1 MSLLQKA
8 SIITTPTAYA
18 EDYLYSIKPALSL
31 GAEEI
36 TNGNFSVSG
45 TINATSFSLGFASSD
60 TGGTFTISNQQVTLA
75 RVNGSTRL
83 RGTNGVDSLNFLTSG
98 KKYRLVYN
106 VISNNGASAFYY
118 YNGSTGVAA
127 PSTVGQHTIDY
138 TSAGTQ
144 FYLETQNNGSNI
156 TLDGISIKEV
166 TDADFDFTRNSTGT
180 RLNED
185 YLIEDVPYNLFTYS
199 EQIDSSDWDK
209 VGTTV
214 IANDLIAPDGTLS
227 ADKVNENAGGTYHNV
242 NWDGLVENG
251 LTYTVSVF
259 FKSGERTNANIYENV
274 QSGSLQISSFNL
286 STGEV
291 ISQDSAHTAK
301 IESAGKNWFRCS
313 ITFTPNAR
321 RTGSVYLGVNDSMIY
336 TGVADN
342 GVYMWGAQLV
352 KGDQP
357 KDYLKTT
364 DRLDIP
370 RIDYTNGEPSIL
382 LEPSRTNLETKS
394 NEFSTWGVISNTTRT
409 ANYTQSP
416 EGLNNATRLQFT
428 ANGYVANTPQIL
440 GTYTISCY
448 AKRNDSG
455 TQNVGFFTNGSGVV
469 NSAWAVTSEWKRF
482 SYTFPTLNG
491 SYMGIA
497 GVSGADI
504 SVYGF
509 QIEGLVSYA
518 TSYIPTSGSTVTRS
532 ADSANNAGNS
542 DLINSTE
549 GVLYAEFKGQNDNT
563 FNYISVSD
571 GGTTNYAAILCSD
584 VDNEIAYRYYV
595 SNSGVQILT
604 SVSNLLEFNKIAV
617 KWKVNDFSIYIN
629 GVQVGASTSGSV
641 NSAGTFNNV
650 SFARGTSNN
659 TPFYG
664 NFKSVMVFKEALTDL
679 ELEKL
684 TGYNNHELYMN
695 YYNRLSYLGLVEEY
709 NVESDINNYIL

>member
-18 EDYLYSIKPALSL
+18 EDFLYNIKPAGGL
-31 GAEEI
+31 GNELV
-36 TNGNFSVSG
+36 TNGTFDTDSNWNKSATFS
-45 TINATSFSLGFASSD
+45 
-60 TGGTFTISNQQVTLA
+60 ISNGKLHCLSD
-75 RVNGSTRL
+75 GSYQYANQANVFVVGRTYK
-83 RGTNGVDSLNFLTSG
+83 LTFEI
-98 KKYRLVYN
+98 V
-106 VISNNGASAFYY
+106 
-118 YNGSTGVAA
+118 
-127 PSTVGQHTIDY
+127 DY
-138 TSAGTQ
+138 TSGEIRVRPSGQSPFQKASAKGVYT
-144 FYLETQNNGSNI
+144 FYYTATNT
-156 TLDGISIKEV
+156 TLVIERHSACDLYVDNVSVKEV
-166 TDADFDFTRNSTGT
+166 LDFDFDRNSTGT
-180 RLNED
+180 RVNED
-185 YLIEDVPYNLFTYS
+185 YLIEDVPYNFVTYS
-199 EQIDSSDWDK
+199 EDYSQSSWAKNNVTVALSTIISPNGLQNVYSITEDTSNSTHYVQTQSINVFVNKYTFSAFIKPNGRD
-209 VGTTV
+209 VIRIQGANYFGGGTT
-214 IANDLIAPDGTLS
+214 
-227 ADKVNENAGGTYHNV
+227 AD
-242 NWDGLVENG
+242 
-251 LTYTVSVF
+251 
-259 FKSGERTNANIYENV
+259 
-274 QSGSLQISSFNL
+274 FNL
-286 STGEV
+286 TTKTIVLG
-291 ISQDSAHTAK
+291 IRATNGK
-301 IESAGKNWFRCS
+301 IENCGNGWFRCS
-313 ITFTPNAR
+313 FTSLENAFAGNNAHFR
-321 RTGSVYLGVNDSMIY
+321 IYLKEGTTY
-336 TGVADN
+336 TGDGSS
-342 GVYMWGAQLV
+342 GVFVWGAQLV

-532 ADSANNAGNS
+532 ADAANNAGNS

-549 GVLYAEFKGQNDNT
+549 GVLYAEMKALADDNT
-563 FNYISVSD
+563 DRRIAISD
-571 GGTTNYAAILCSD
+571 GTMN
-584 VDNEIAYRYYV
+584 NYV
-595 SNSGVQILT
+595 STGYSRFTGNIVAEIISNGVLQTTDWGATGVTQTDNIKFAL
-604 SVSNLLEFNKIAV
+604 SWSS
-617 KWKVNDFSIYIN
+617 SIMKFYMN
-629 GVQVGASTSGSV
+629 GVQKQTTSM
-641 NSAGTFNNV
+641 NSPTGMNNLRF
-650 SFARGTSNN
+650 SDAI
-659 TPFYG
+659 G
-664 NFKSVMVFKEALTDL
+664 NAPMYTNVKSIMVFKEALTDL

-695 YYNRLSYLGLVEEY
+695 YYNRLSYLGLAEEY

>member
-1 MSLLQKA
+1 
-8 SIITTPTAYA
+8 
-18 EDYLYSIKPALSL
+18 
-31 GAEEI
+31 
-36 TNGNFSVSG
+36 
-45 TINATSFSLGFASSD
+45 
-60 TGGTFTISNQQVTLA
+60 
-75 RVNGSTRL
+75 
-83 RGTNGVDSLNFLTSG
+83 
-98 KKYRLVYN
+98 
-106 VISNNGASAFYY
+106 
-118 YNGSTGVAA
+118 
-127 PSTVGQHTIDY
+127 
-138 TSAGTQ
+138 
-144 FYLETQNNGSNI
+144 
-156 TLDGISIKEV
+156 
-166 TDADFDFTRNSTGT
+166 
-180 RLNED
+180 
-185 YLIEDVPYNLFTYS
+185 
-199 EQIDSSDWDK
+199 
-209 VGTTV
+209 
-214 IANDLIAPDGTLS
+214 
-227 ADKVNENAGGTYHNV
+227 
-242 NWDGLVENG
+242 
-251 LTYTVSVF
+251 
-259 FKSGERTNANIYENV
+259 
-274 QSGSLQISSFNL
+274 
-286 STGEV
+286 
-291 ISQDSAHTAK
+291 
-301 IESAGKNWFRCS
+301 
-313 ITFTPNAR
+313 
-321 RTGSVYLGVNDSMIY
+321 MIY

-532 ADSANNAGNS
+532 ADAANNAGNS

>member
-166 TDADFDFTRNSTGT
+166 TGADFDFTRNSTGT

-482 SYTFPTLNG
+482 SYTFPL
-491 SYMGIA
+491 
-497 GVSGADI
+497 
-504 SVYGF
+504 
-509 QIEGLVSYA
+509 
-518 TSYIPTSGSTVTRS
+518 
-532 ADSANNAGNS
+532 
-542 DLINSTE
+542 
-549 GVLYAEFKGQNDNT
+549 
-563 FNYISVSD
+563 
-571 GGTTNYAAILCSD
+571 
-584 VDNEIAYRYYV
+584 
-595 SNSGVQILT
+595 
-604 SVSNLLEFNKIAV
+604 
-617 KWKVNDFSIYIN
+617 
-629 GVQVGASTSGSV
+629 
-641 NSAGTFNNV
+641 
-650 SFARGTSNN
+650 
-659 TPFYG
+659 
-664 NFKSVMVFKEALTDL
+664 
-679 ELEKL
+679 
-684 TGYNNHELYMN
+684 H
-695 YYNRLSYLGLVEEY
+695 
-709 NVESDINNYIL
+709 

>member
-532 ADSANNAGNS
+532 ADAANNAGNS

>member
-18 EDYLYSIKPALSL
+18 EDYLYSIKPAYAL
-31 GAEEI
+31 GVEQV
-36 TNGNFSVSG
+36 TNGNFSDG
-45 TINATSFSLGFASSD
+45 TNNWAGNSD
-60 TGGTFTISNQQVTLA
+60 TTLSVTNKQLDIQSGDGNYGVA
-75 RVNGSTRL
+75 YAVVN
-83 RGTNGVDSLNFLTSG
+83 FIAG
-98 KKYRLVYN
+98 KKYQIKLD
-106 VISNNGASAFYY
+106 VISCNVPTQIRVGTSNSISS
-118 YNGSTGVAA
+118 GS
-127 PSTVGQHTIDY
+127 H
-138 TSAGTQ
+138 
-144 FYLETQNNGSNI
+144 SNI
-156 TLDGISIKEV
+156 YNSGDIGVGSHTKFYTATATETYLAIGGRDDVDTLVVDNVSVKEV
-166 TDADFDFTRNSTGT
+166 TDADFDFDRNSTGT
-180 RLNED
+180 RVNED
-185 YLIEDVPYNLFTYS
+185 YLIEDVPYNLVLQSNQFDTTWTLFQGGTVTGGQPDKDYGNNAWRLNAVSTQSFSGLYQNKTFTG
-199 EQIDSSDWDK
+199 
-209 VGTTV
+209 VTTLS
-214 IANDLIAPDGTLS
+214 IFAKAGTLS
-227 ADKVNENAGGTYHNV
+227 HLGIVNLNGTGFAV
-242 NWDGLVENG
+242 W
-251 LTYTVSVF
+251 
-259 FKSGERTNANIYENV
+259 
-274 QSGSLQISSFNL
+274 FNL
-286 STGEV
+286 SNGTIGTKDASV
-291 ISQDSAHTAK
+291 SNANMQNLGD
-301 IESAGKNWFRCS
+301 GWYRCS
-313 ITFTPNAR
+313 FTQDVSAAGYFQLKPSDGEL
-321 RTGSVYLGVNDSMIY
+321 TPSTTSGFVYIQD
-336 TGVADN
+336 
-342 GVYMWGAQLV
+342 AQLV

-532 ADSANNAGNS
+532 ADAANNAGNS

-549 GVLYAEFKGQNDNT
+549 GVLYAEMKALADDNT
-563 FNYISVSD
+563 DRRIAISD
-571 GGTTNYAAILCSD
+571 GTMN
-584 VDNEIAYRYYV
+584 NYV
-595 SNSGVQILT
+595 STGYSRFTGNIVAEIISNGVLQTTDWGATGVTQTDNIKFAL
-604 SVSNLLEFNKIAV
+604 SWSS
-617 KWKVNDFSIYIN
+617 SIMKFYMN
-629 GVQVGASTSGSV
+629 GVQKQTTSM
-641 NSAGTFNNV
+641 NSPTGMNNLRF
-650 SFARGTSNN
+650 SDAI
-659 TPFYG
+659 G
-664 NFKSVMVFKEALTDL
+664 NAPMYTNVKSIMVFKEALTDL

-695 YYNRLSYLGLVEEY
+695 YYNRLSYLGLAEEY